1 MLRYLRAL
9 RKETRFMLRTD
20 LLKTCALLLA
30 VLIFAGSVTPVGAME
45 SEELY
50 FDALGETYTANVETT
65 KVVKDDFFINS
76 SCKAYLDY
84 QNVYYCFNE
93 ITYGNVTFGSF
104 LVNNGSYVTKGKPI
118 AEVRVDAET
127 IDLEELMNTITLKEE
142 SYAEYSETNNALLR
156 EYDRI
161 SKESASA
168 EERRTAKLLYDRL
181 EVAFKREKD
190 QRENELDSLYNTYNN
205 YESIE
210 PVTQITAPGDGYV
223 YNMNRFRSG
232 DRLSGYT
239 YLCAIVDPSEVRVV
253 VSGGSDMLRYG
264 MEVSVTQGSGAKT
277 VSVPGIVTTN
287 KSTTLSASLIGYDDV
302 IMLQGDPSVFDVSQ
316 DVLIKFK
323 SVDMKNVLTVSK
335 RAVYEDTKG
344 KFVYL
349 YRNGQS
355 IKQYV
360 LVGGTN
366 PDTVYIVD
374 GLNEGDTVVIK

>member
-1 MLRYLRAL
+1 
-9 RKETRFMLRTD
+9 MLRTD